1 MDDDNSPAA
10 IGGWL
15 MFWALVIVAVGGV
28 IGFGDYVRAEVQ
40 ITKTK
45 EVNRIKQYS
54 QSTCFP
60 VVNNF
65 LTQEGWKVMT
75 EADRF
80 SLPHDVEIS
89 SPQPALKCRADDDK
103 GVPYSYMAY
112 QMYYRR
118 AIKTTR
124 KVGDA

>member
-1 MDDDNSPAA
+1 MDADNSPAA
-10 IGGWL
+10 IAGWL
-15 MFWALVIVAVGGV
+15 MFGILTIVGVGGV
-28 IGFGDYVRAEVQ
+28 IGIGDYVRAEVQ

-45 EVNRIKQYS
+45 EVNKIKKYQ

-60 VVNNF
+60 VENHF
-65 LTQEGWKVMT
+65 LAQEGWKVIT

-89 SPQPALKCRADDDK
+89 SPQPTLKCRADDDK